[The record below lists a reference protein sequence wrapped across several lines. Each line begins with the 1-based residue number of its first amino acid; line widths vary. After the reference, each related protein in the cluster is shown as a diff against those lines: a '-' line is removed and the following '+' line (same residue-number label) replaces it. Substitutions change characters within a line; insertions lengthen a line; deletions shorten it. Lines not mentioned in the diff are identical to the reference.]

1 MSFRNNDRRGSNR
14 NALSTSPLAEQSIL
28 RDLQDEEEEEEE
40 AQQLLRNGR
49 SFGDGHHMNGRRASA
64 SRTDYSMI
72 GSFRRPSAV
81 AYGPRPIFSA
91 APAPDP
97 GPFITEQDRE
107 AAFEDERS
115 LLRDNEIIPPKHPRK
130 ESTASGTSGFLA
142 RKLSIQQ
149 FIPRRSMSVTRGSA
163 IEDDAVDET
172 TPLVRNHNL
181 PYGGEDTPENIDKK
195 WNEAVAQGEI
205 QTTWQREAK
214 VLAKYSRPLVFTFVL
229 QYSLT
234 VVSIFTVGHIGKIE
248 LGAASLGGMSA
259 NITGFAIFIG
269 LATSLDTLC
278 PQAYGSGK
286 KQLVGLQMQ
295 RMVYFLWLITIPIA
309 CIWAAAPQILTA
321 VLSEKEVA
329 AKAGQYL
336 RVLIFGAPGYA
347 AFESG
352 KRYVQ
357 AQGLFH
363 ATLYVL
369 MAAAPI
375 NVFLHWLF
383 VWKLEWGFIGA
394 PIAIAIVDNLLPLFL
409 FLYVRFVDGMECWP
423 GFTRRA
429 FKNWWPMIK
438 LALPG
443 LVMVLAEWLAF
454 EILTLTSSY
463 ISSTHLATQSILST
477 ISAITFQIPFAI
489 SIASSTRIANLIG
502 ATLVEPAKLSTKV
515 SLYVALI
522 VGASNMLLLI
532 ALRTVLPWAFTNDS
546 DVAELT
552 MKVLP
557 LNAAFQL
564 FDSLA
569 ALANGILRGLGR
581 QEVGGYVNL
590 ICYYVIALPISFATA
605 FGLHWDL
612 YGLWA
617 GPAGA
622 LGLVAA
628 IELYF
633 VYKMDWNKAVEA
645 ATARNEVG

>member
-1 MSFRNNDRRGSNR
+1 MNIPGGNDRGGSNGHP
-14 NALSTSPLAEQSIL
+14 LSASPLVQQSIL
-28 RDLQDEEEEEEE
+28 RDLEDEEAEAEE
-40 AQQLLRNGR
+40 AALNGTT
-49 SFGDGHHMNGRRASA
+49 SNGEPHYHQGRRG
-64 SRTDYSMI
+64 SRVDYSLI
-72 GSFRRPSAV
+72 GSYRRPSAV

-91 APAPDP
+91 APAPDT
-97 GPFITEQDRE
+97 GHFVTEQDRE
-107 AAFEDERS
+107 AALNDERS

-130 ESTASGTSGFLA
+130 ESTASGHSGFLA

-149 FIPRRSMSVTRGSA
+149 FVPRQSFSRGSA
-163 IEDDAVDET
+163 IEEDAVDET
-172 TPLVRNHNL
+172 TPLVRNPNL

-195 WNEAVAQGEI
+195 WNEAVAHGEI
-205 QTTWQREAK
+205 HTTWQREAK
-214 VLAKYSRPLVFTFVL
+214 VLGRYSRPLIFTFIL

-278 PQAYGSGK
+278 PQAYGSGHK
-286 KQLVGLQMQ
+286 HLVGLQMQ
-295 RMVYFLWLITIPIA
+295 RMVYFLWVITIPIA
-309 CIWAAAPQILTA
+309 CIWAAAPQILGA
-321 VLSEKEVA
+321 VLSEKEIA
-329 AKAGQYL
+329 AKAGMYL
-336 RVLIFGAPGYA
+336 RILIFGAPGYA

-357 AQGLFH
+357 AQGLFS

-375 NVFLHWLF
+375 NVFLHWFL
-383 VWKLEWGFIGA
+383 VWHLELGFIGA

-409 FLYVRFVDGMECWP
+409 FLYVRFVDGMDCWP

-429 FKNWWPMIK
+429 LKNWWPMIK

-463 ISSTHLATQSILST
+463 ISATHLATQSILST
-477 ISAITFQIPFAI
+477 VSAITFQVPFAV

-502 ATLVEPAKLSTKV
+502 ATLVEPAKV
-515 SLYVALI
+515 SARVSFYVALI
-522 VGASNMLLLI
+522 VGILNMLLLI
-532 ALRTVLPWAFTNDS
+532 VLRQYLPWAFTSDP

-569 ALANGILRGLGR
+569 SLANGVLRGLGR

-622 LGLVAA
+622 LGLVAG
-628 IELYF
+628 IEGWF
-633 VYKMDWNKAVEA
+633 IYKMDWDKAVEA
-645 ATARNEVG
+645 ATARNTVG

>member
-1 MSFRNNDRRGSNR
+1 MSMNIPGQNDRSGDRR
-14 NALSTSPLAEQSIL
+14 LLSASPLAEQSIL
-28 RDLQDEEEEEEE
+28 RDLEDEEQDEQSN
-40 AQQLLRNGR
+40 AQNGT
-49 SFGDGHHMNGRRASA
+49 SDMATSLGRRL
-64 SRTDYSMI
+64 SRQDYSLI
-72 GSFRRPSAV
+72 GSYRRPSAV

-91 APAPDP
+91 APAPDT
-97 GPFITEQDRE
+97 GAFVSDLDRE
-107 AAFEDERS
+107 AALNEERS

-130 ESTASGTSGFLA
+130 DSSASGKSGFLA
-142 RKLSIQQ
+142 RKLSVQQ
-149 FIPRRSMSVTRGSA
+149 FIPRRSMSMSRGSA
-163 IEDDAVDET
+163 VDDEAADET
-172 TPLVRNHNL
+172 TPLVRNSEL
-181 PYGGEDTPENIDKK
+181 PYGGEGDPENVDKK
-195 WNEAVAQGEI
+195 WNEAVALGEI
-205 QTTWQREAK
+205 HTTWQREAK
-214 VLAKYSRPLVFTFVL
+214 VLGRYSRPLILTFVL

-278 PQAYGSGK
+278 PQAYGSGRK
-286 KQLVGLQMQ
+286 HLVGLQMQ
-295 RMVYFLWLITIPIA
+295 RMIYFLWCITIPIA
-309 CIWAAAPQILTA
+309 CIWAAAPQILTK

-329 AKAGQYL
+329 VKAGQYL

-375 NVFLHWLF
+375 NVFLHWFF
-383 VWKLEWGFIGA
+383 VWHLKWGFIGA

-477 ISAITFQIPFAI
+477 VSAITFQVPFAI

-502 ATLVEPAKLSTKV
+502 ATLVEPAKLSAKV
-515 SLYVALI
+515 SFYVALG
-522 VGASNMLLLI
+522 VGMTNMLLLI
-532 ALRTVLPWAFTNDS
+532 VLRKFLPWAFTSDP

-569 ALANGILRGLGR
+569 ALANGVLRGLGR

-622 LGLVAA
+622 LGLVAG
-628 IELYF
+628 IEGWF
-633 VYKMDWNKAVEA
+633 IYKMDWHKAVEA
-645 ATARNEVG
+645 ATARNAVG